1 MLSGERSLYWKLTG
15 RDNLEYFAALYHVPP
30 KETNERIDRSRAA
43 VKLSDREDDYVERY
57 STGMRQRL
65 ARRPARLTAMGILW
79 RTLINAL
86 AIVVAAYVVNQLQ
99 PDAIKWGQVDYG
111 MGELGRYLSLILTG
125 LALGVVNAVVKPI
138 LVMVS
143 LPITC
148 LTLGLF
154 IFVINALM
162 LLLVSAIPFL
172 GFVVNGFIVALI
184 ASVVISIVS
193 WALSMVLPD

>member
-1 MLSGERSLYWKLTG
+1 
-15 RDNLEYFAALYHVPP
+15 
-30 KETNERIDRSRAA
+30 
-43 VKLSDREDDYVERY
+43 
-57 STGMRQRL
+57 
-65 ARRPARLTAMGILW
+65 MGIIW
-79 RTLINAL
+79 RTLINAI
-86 AIVVAAYVVNQLQ
+86 AIVVAAYVVNIYQ

-125 LALGVVNAVVKPI
+125 LTLGVVNAIVKPI

-172 GFVVNGFIVALI
+172 GFVVNGFIVALA
-184 ASVVISIVS
+184 ASIVISLVS

>member
-1 MLSGERSLYWKLTG
+1 
-15 RDNLEYFAALYHVPP
+15 
-30 KETNERIDRSRAA
+30 
-43 VKLSDREDDYVERY
+43 
-57 STGMRQRL
+57 
-65 ARRPARLTAMGILW
+65 MGILW

-125 LALGVVNAVVKPI
+125 LTLGVVNAIVKPI

-172 GFVVNGFIVALI
+172 GFVVNGFFVALI
-184 ASVVISIVS
+184 ASVVISAVS

>member
-1 MLSGERSLYWKLTG
+1 LAVGIVW
-15 RDNLEYFAALYHVPP
+15 
-30 KETNERIDRSRAA
+30 RA
-43 VKLSDREDDYVERY
+43 
-57 STGMRQRL
+57 
-65 ARRPARLTAMGILW
+65 
-79 RTLINAL
+79 LINAI
-86 AIVVAAYVVNQLQ
+86 AIVVAAYVVNIYQ

-111 MGELGRYLSLILTG
+111 MGEMGRYLSLILTG
-125 LALGVVNAVVKPI
+125 LTLGVVNAIVKPI

-143 LPITC
+143 MPITC

-172 GFVVNGFIVALI
+172 GFVVNGFIVALA
-184 ASVVISIVS
+184 ASILISLVS

>member
-1 MLSGERSLYWKLTG
+1 LAVGIVW
-15 RDNLEYFAALYHVPP
+15 
-30 KETNERIDRSRAA
+30 RA
-43 VKLSDREDDYVERY
+43 
-57 STGMRQRL
+57 
-65 ARRPARLTAMGILW
+65 
-79 RTLINAL
+79 LINAI
-86 AIVVAAYVVNQLQ
+86 AIVVAAYVVNIYQ

-111 MGELGRYLSLILTG
+111 MGDLGRYLSLILTG
-125 LALGVVNAVVKPI
+125 LTLGVVNAIVKPI

-143 LPITC
+143 MPITC

-172 GFVVNGFIVALI
+172 GFAVNGFIVALA
-184 ASVVISIVS
+184 ASILISLVS

>member
-1 MLSGERSLYWKLTG
+1 VGIVW
-15 RDNLEYFAALYHVPP
+15 
-30 KETNERIDRSRAA
+30 RA
-43 VKLSDREDDYVERY
+43 V
-57 STGMRQRL
+57 
-65 ARRPARLTAMGILW
+65 
-79 RTLINAL
+79 INAL
-86 AIVVAAYVVNQLQ
+86 AIVVAAYVVNQVQ

-111 MGELGRYLSLILTG
+111 LGDLGRYLSLILTG
-125 LALGVVNAVVKPI
+125 LALGVINAIIKPI

-148 LTLGLF
+148 VTLGLF

-172 GFVVNGFIVALI
+172 GFVVNGFFVALI
-184 ASVVISIVS
+184 ASIVISIVS

>member
-1 MLSGERSLYWKLTG
+1 
-15 RDNLEYFAALYHVPP
+15 
-30 KETNERIDRSRAA
+30 
-43 VKLSDREDDYVERY
+43 
-57 STGMRQRL
+57 
-65 ARRPARLTAMGILW
+65 MGIVW
-79 RTLINAL
+79 RALINAV
-86 AIVVAAYVVNQLQ
+86 AIVVAAYVVNIYQ
-99 PDAIKWGQVDYG
+99 PDAIKWGQLDYG
-111 MGELGRYLSLILTG
+111 MGDLGRYLSLILTG
-125 LALGVVNAVVKPI
+125 LALGVVNAIVKPI

-143 LPITC
+143 MPITC

-184 ASVVISIVS
+184 ASILISLVS

>member
-1 MLSGERSLYWKLTG
+1 
-15 RDNLEYFAALYHVPP
+15 
-30 KETNERIDRSRAA
+30 
-43 VKLSDREDDYVERY
+43 
-57 STGMRQRL
+57 
-65 ARRPARLTAMGILW
+65 MGIVW
-79 RTLINAL
+79 RTLINAV
-86 AIVVAAYVVNQLQ
+86 AIAVAAYVVNVYQ

-111 MGELGRYLSLILTG
+111 MGDLGRYLSLALTG
-125 LALGVVNAVVKPI
+125 LTLGIVNAIVKPI

-162 LLLVSAIPFL
+162 LLLVSLIPFL
-172 GFVVNGFIVALI
+172 GFTVNGFLPALVGSI
-184 ASVVISIVS
+184 LISIVS

>member
-1 MLSGERSLYWKLTG
+1 
-15 RDNLEYFAALYHVPP
+15 
-30 KETNERIDRSRAA
+30 
-43 VKLSDREDDYVERY
+43 
-57 STGMRQRL
+57 
-65 ARRPARLTAMGILW
+65 MGIVW
-79 RTLINAL
+79 RALINAV
-86 AIVVAAYVVNQLQ
+86 AIVVAAYVVNIYQ

-111 MGELGRYLSLILTG
+111 MGDLGRYLSLILTG

-138 LVMVS
+138 LVMLS
-143 LPITC
+143 MPITC

-172 GFVVNGFIVALI
+172 GFVVNGFIVALV
-184 ASVVISIVS
+184 ASVLISLVS

>member
-1 MLSGERSLYWKLTG
+1 VGIVW
-15 RDNLEYFAALYHVPP
+15 
-30 KETNERIDRSRAA
+30 RA
-43 VKLSDREDDYVERY
+43 
-57 STGMRQRL
+57 
-65 ARRPARLTAMGILW
+65 
-79 RTLINAL
+79 LINAI
-86 AIVVAAYVVNQLQ
+86 AIVVAAYVVNIYQ

-111 MGELGRYLSLILTG
+111 MGDLGRYLSLILTG
-125 LALGVVNAVVKPI
+125 LTLGVVNAFVKPI

-143 LPITC
+143 MPITC

-172 GFVVNGFIVALI
+172 GFVVNGFIVALA
-184 ASVVISIVS
+184 ASILISLVS

>member
-1 MLSGERSLYWKLTG
+1 
-15 RDNLEYFAALYHVPP
+15 
-30 KETNERIDRSRAA
+30 
-43 VKLSDREDDYVERY
+43 
-57 STGMRQRL
+57 
-65 ARRPARLTAMGILW
+65 MGIVW
-79 RTLINAL
+79 RALINAV
-86 AIVVAAYVVNQLQ
+86 AIVVAAYVVNIYQ

-111 MGELGRYLSLILTG
+111 MGDLGRYLSLILTG
-125 LALGVVNAVVKPI
+125 LALGVVNAIVKPI

-143 LPITC
+143 MPITC

-172 GFVVNGFIVALI
+172 GFAVNGFIVALI
-184 ASVVISIVS
+184 ASILISLVS

>member
-1 MLSGERSLYWKLTG
+1 
-15 RDNLEYFAALYHVPP
+15 
-30 KETNERIDRSRAA
+30 
-43 VKLSDREDDYVERY
+43 
-57 STGMRQRL
+57 
-65 ARRPARLTAMGILW
+65 MGIVW
-79 RTLINAL
+79 RALINAV
-86 AIVVAAYVVNQLQ
+86 AIVVAAYAVNIYQ

-111 MGELGRYLSLILTG
+111 MGDLGRYLSLILTG
-125 LALGVVNAVVKPI
+125 LALGVVNAIVKPI
-138 LVMVS
+138 LVMIS

-162 LLLVSAIPFL
+162 LLLVSAVPFL

-184 ASVVISIVS
+184 ASILISLVS

>member
-1 MLSGERSLYWKLTG
+1 LAVGIVW
-15 RDNLEYFAALYHVPP
+15 
-30 KETNERIDRSRAA
+30 RA
-43 VKLSDREDDYVERY
+43 
-57 STGMRQRL
+57 
-65 ARRPARLTAMGILW
+65 
-79 RTLINAL
+79 LINAI
-86 AIVVAAYVVNQLQ
+86 AIVVAAYVVNIYQ

-125 LALGVVNAVVKPI
+125 LTLGVVNAFVKPI

-143 LPITC
+143 MPITC

-172 GFVVNGFIVALI
+172 GFVVNGFIVALA
-184 ASVVISIVS
+184 ASILISLVS

>member
-1 MLSGERSLYWKLTG
+1 LPVGIVW
-15 RDNLEYFAALYHVPP
+15 
-30 KETNERIDRSRAA
+30 RA
-43 VKLSDREDDYVERY
+43 
-57 STGMRQRL
+57 
-65 ARRPARLTAMGILW
+65 
-79 RTLINAL
+79 LINAI
-86 AIVVAAYVVNQLQ
+86 AIVVAAYVVNIYQ

-125 LALGVVNAVVKPI
+125 LTLGVVNAIVKPI

-143 LPITC
+143 MPITC

-172 GFVVNGFIVALI
+172 GFVVNGFIVALV
-184 ASVVISIVS
+184 ASVLISLVS

>member
-1 MLSGERSLYWKLTG
+1 
-15 RDNLEYFAALYHVPP
+15 
-30 KETNERIDRSRAA
+30 
-43 VKLSDREDDYVERY
+43 
-57 STGMRQRL
+57 
-65 ARRPARLTAMGILW
+65 MGIVW
-79 RTLINAL
+79 RALINAI
-86 AIVVAAYVVNQLQ
+86 AIVVAAYVVNIYQ

-125 LALGVVNAVVKPI
+125 LTLGVVNAIVKPI

-143 LPITC
+143 MPITC

-172 GFVVNGFIVALI
+172 GFVVNGFIVALA
-184 ASVVISIVS
+184 ASILISLVS

>member
-1 MLSGERSLYWKLTG
+1 
-15 RDNLEYFAALYHVPP
+15 
-30 KETNERIDRSRAA
+30 
-43 VKLSDREDDYVERY
+43 
-57 STGMRQRL
+57 
-65 ARRPARLTAMGILW
+65 MGIVW
-79 RTLINAL
+79 RAVINAL
-86 AIVVAAYVVNQLQ
+86 AIVVAAYVVNQVQ

-111 MGELGRYLSLILTG
+111 LGDVGRYLSLILTG
-125 LALGVVNAVVKPI
+125 LALGVINAIIKPI

-148 LTLGLF
+148 ITLGLF

-172 GFVVNGFIVALI
+172 GFVVNGFFVALI
-184 ASVVISIVS
+184 ASIVISIVS